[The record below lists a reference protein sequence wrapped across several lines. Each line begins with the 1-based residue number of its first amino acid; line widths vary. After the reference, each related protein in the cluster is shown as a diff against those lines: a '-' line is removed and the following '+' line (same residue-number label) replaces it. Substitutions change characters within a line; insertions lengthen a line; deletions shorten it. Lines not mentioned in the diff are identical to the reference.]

1 MINLA
6 KIRMDITSFI
16 KDPEKTARSLVRKL
30 THSGEV
36 ELDKQDLVEL
46 KKICKSSKEN
56 LIVTVFKECMRC
68 LHKDH
73 SQVRVSTVKLIDYLF
88 QKSHVMRE
96 KLLDNFD
103 TFLELSLAITQKP
116 KLKLK
121 LPPPKKHAALLQ
133 ELTAKCINSWHSDYA
148 AGYEKLRYIYR
159 FLREHQLV
167 DFSHFQ
173 VRTHEDI
180 IKRQK
185 LAERQEKILTRSIE
199 NRLKEFR
206 ELKPEVEQIIA
217 QIESLLDILLENEN
231 NLTTNFQDLNAIDT
245 SDDSVLDFR
254 TQQEHGIA
262 NISQGVEIE
271 FSPYVTVQRDQANK
285 DIVQNLKELKKLLIE
300 GKLTKLVS
308 IEKTLSKRSE
318 QFLTNLREIIDLKG
332 KATNLVLKLGELK
345 IVNDSEGINDKHS
358 NTLDNVDTESD
369 AESDFEDVEP
379 KEGLETYIPKS
390 MRSDYGLEAINPTE
404 LDETKQTSFND
415 DIFDVQPTSSKNPD
429 NSSPIM
435 ACNVR
440 MESGKLCQRKDKI
453 KCPFHGKI
461 IPRDHLGVPID
472 EKARTEEEEK
482 LRKKTNVPDWQDPE
496 LLSDIKAAIGIDLTM
511 PERKKSRLSPKK
523 KLANTRTCDL
533 TPQQRL
539 KKRLAML
546 NKG

>member
-1 MINLA
+1 
-6 KIRMDITSFI
+6 MDITSFI
-16 KDPEKTARSLVRKL
+16 KDPEKRVRSLVRKL

-46 KKICKSSKEN
+46 KNICKSSKEN

-68 LHKDH
+68 LHKGH

-88 QKSHVMRE
+88 QKSHIMRE

-121 LPPPKKHAALLQ
+121 LPPPKKYSALLQ

-148 AGYEKLRYIYR
+148 VGYEKLRYIYR

-173 VRTHEDI
+173 VRTHEEI
-180 IKRQK
+180 VKRQK

-231 NLTTNFQDLNAIDT
+231 NLTNNFQDLNAINT

-262 NISQGVEIE
+262 NINQGVEIE
-271 FSPYVTVQRDQANK
+271 FSPYVTVQRDHANK

-318 QFLTNLREIIDLKG
+318 QFLTSLREIIDLKG

-345 IVNDSEGINDKHS
+345 IVNDSEEINDKHS
-358 NTLDNVDTESD
+358 NTLDNVETESD

-379 KEGLETYIPKS
+379 KEGLETYIPRS
-390 MRSDYGLEAINPTE
+390 MRSDYGLEAINPAE
-404 LDETKQTSFND
+404 LNETKQISFND
-415 DIFDVQPTSSKNPD
+415 DIFDAQPTSSKNSN

-453 KCPFHGKI
+453 KCPFHGRI
-461 IPRDHLGVPID
+461 IARDHLGVPID
-472 EKARTEEEEK
+472 EKARLEEEEK
-482 LRKKTNVPDWQDPE
+482 SRKRTDVPHWQDPE

-511 PERKKSRLSPKK
+511 PERKNSRLSPKK
-523 KLANTRTCDL
+523 KLANTKTCDL

-539 KKRLAML
+539 KKRLAKL
-546 NKG
+546 NK

>member
-1 MINLA
+1 
-6 KIRMDITSFI
+6 MDITSFI